1 MKNIPNFDK
10 DRFRTHVFL
19 MLRINPDTLNSKI
32 LDD

>member
-10 DRFRTHVFL
+10 DRFRTHVFT
-19 MLRINPDTLNSKI
+19 MLRINSDTLNSKI